1 MDRSAELRYGPFAV
15 GDYREIQGR
24 RFRVA
29 GTTDEAASFTTTPI
43 VFMDYRNAQE
53 LQEQLRGNTTY
64 VLVKLAPGADRA
76 AVQAELARR
85 LPYNDVFTREEWAQR
100 SRDYWV
106 KSTGL
111 GMSMGVTVFLGILVG
126 IVIVAQTLYTSAV
139 EHIKEFGTVKAI
151 GGLEPRHLPHPRRA
165 GAHRGGR
172 RLRPGRRLLLRR
184 AADHGRHPP
193 QRPHLPGL
201 HRRRVRGHGPH
212 VPRLGPLQLPAG
224 GGHRPRPR
232 LPHVRS
238 AMTEKVLAVE
248 NVTKVFE
255 EGRQRVEVLK
265 GITMDVAA
273 GEVVALEGPSGSG
286 KTTLLSIMGCILTP
300 TVGRSCRSPA
310 PRCTARTRARCGTCA
325 AGRSASSSSSTTSSP
340 PSPRSRTSSTRSTC
354 AGSAAA
360 RRTRRRSG
368 CSTSSALGDRRGFLP
383 RDLSGGQKQ
392 RVAIARALAGSP
404 PVLLADEPT
413 ANLDTAT
420 GAQVLDLFRDLAKGE
435 RKGLL
440 IVTHDPKVRRI
451 ADRVV
456 GIRDGRLVRDGA
468 DAVAA

>member
-1 MDRSAELRYGPFAV
+1 M
-15 GDYREIQGR
+15 
-24 RFRVA
+24 
-29 GTTDEAASFTTTPI
+29 TT
-43 VFMDYRNAQE
+43 N
-53 LQEQLRGNTTY
+53 
-64 VLVKLAPGADRA
+64 
-76 AVQAELARR
+76 
-85 LPYNDVFTREEWAQR
+85 
-100 SRDYWV
+100 
-106 KSTGL
+106 
-111 GMSMGVTVFLGILVG
+111 
-126 IVIVAQTLYTSAV
+126 
-139 EHIKEFGTVKAI
+139 
-151 GGLEPRHLPHPRRA
+151 
-165 GAHRGGR
+165 
-172 RLRPGRRLLLRR
+172 
-184 AADHGRHPP
+184 
-193 QRPHLPGL
+193 
-201 HRRRVRGHGPH
+201 
-212 VPRLGPLQLPAG
+212 
-224 GGHRPRPR
+224 
-232 LPHVRS
+232 
-238 AMTEKVLAVE
+238 VLAVE

-255 EGRQRVEVLK
+255 EGRHRVEVLK

-300 TVGRSCRSPA
+300 TSGELSVAGAPVRRSDE
-310 PRCTARTRARCGTCA
+310 A
-325 AGRSASSSSSTTSSP
+325 ALRDV
-340 PSPRSRTSSTRSTC
+340 
-354 AGSAAA
+354 
-360 RRTRRRSG
+360 RRRSIG
-368 CSTSSALGDRRGFLP
+368 FVFQQYNLFPALSALENVEYSLNVRGVRGRKAHDEARRVLDLVGLGDRRGFLP